1 MAVDYAALKKGG
13 FMRQKQK
20 DCFSM
25 RLHITGGHMTAD
37 EVKKVY
43 EIASRYG
50 KGYVHLTAR
59 QGVEIPFIRLED
71 IEAVKEELK
80 AAGMEQG
87 ACGPRVRT
95 VTACQ
100 GSAVCPSGLIETQEL
115 AKKLD
120 VRYFRK
126 DLPHKFKIGITGCRN
141 NCLKAEENDLGI
153 KGGMEPSWNADE
165 CTFCG
170 LCEAVCP
177 VKSITVDKE
186 NQSLSIDM
194 DTCYD
199 CGKCVKSCPTGAW
212 QGKSGYLLYFGGM
225 FGNNFH
231 FAKSILP
238 IVFEEEKLFDVADA
252 TIEFFKENGR
262 PSERFAKMLE
272 RVGFEKLVE
281 KLREVIA

>member
-1 MAVDYAALKKGG
+1 MAVDYSALKKGG

-25 RLHITGGHMTAD
+25 RLHITGGYLTAD

-43 EIASRYG
+43 EIANRYG

-59 QGVEIPFIRLED
+59 QGVEIPFIHLDD
-71 IEAVKEELK
+71 IDAVKEELSK
-80 AAGMEQG
+80 AGMEQG

-95 VTACQ
+95 ITACQ
-100 GSAVCPSGLIETQEL
+100 GSAVCPSALIETQEL

-120 VRYFRK
+120 ARFFRK

-153 KGGMEPSWNADE
+153 KGGMQPSWNSEA

-170 LCEAVCP
+170 LCKAVCP
-177 VKSITVDKE
+177 VKCIDIDKE
-186 NQSLSIDM
+186 GHTLKIDKYL
-194 DTCYD
+194 CND
-199 CGKCVKSCPTGAW
+199 CGKCVKACPTEAW
-212 QGKSGYLLYFGGM
+212 SGKSGYLLYFGGM
-225 FGNNFH
+225 FGNDFH
-231 FAKSILP
+231 FGNSLLP
-238 IVFEEEKLFDVADA
+238 IIFDEETLMQVADA

-262 PSERFAKMLE
+262 SSERFAKMLE
-272 RVGFEKLVE
+272 RVGVDKLFL